1 MPDPHVRRLICFGT
15 IYRNLK
21 LMPFPVLDT
30 SHHLLKDSG
39 RISAAQ
45 LGLMFA
51 L

>member
-1 MPDPHVRRLICFGT
+1 MFPHLDRCGT
-15 IYRNLK
+15 IRNLK

-30 SHHLLKDSG
+30 SHHLFKGGG

-51 L
+51 V